1 MSHSDSG
8 RSTAQPVKFD
18 ADEIRR
24 AVQRAKDRGLIHPAG
39 IAAPIAKNGEP
50 AAALGSVRSQWM
62 QVDPDTARRWLD
74 NNFRNRP
81 IAEDTVNAYAHDML
95 NGVWVPTHQGVA
107 FNDRDELIDG
117 QHRLHAIIRS
127 GITVRMMVTFGLPSD
142 IEGREMT
149 TMDAVDRGRTRSVA
163 DQLKIQ
169 HGLKHGGII
178 AGICTRIAT
187 LCNDT
192 RTRRLSVQQTLE
204 IYRAFEDQVNHVIAH
219 RSKEH
224 GLRQIGVCAAFAFAM
239 ATEKHFA
246 TRGHIAPMLDQL
258 NTGEGIK
265 PRSALARLRDFL
277 ISDEAKI
284 LTRGTDR
291 GVAEIVLQ
299 AILLQ
304 LAGKPAAKLEPSPE
318 GVAHFRAAQSTRV
331 AKITAIFTI
340 PTP

>member
-1 MSHSDSG
+1 MSHYDSAP
-8 RSTAQPVKFD
+8 STAHPAKFNP
-18 ADEIRR
+18 DEIRR

-39 IAAPIAKNGEP
+39 TATPIAKNGQP
-50 AAALGSVRSQWM
+50 AAALASVRSQWM
-62 QVDPDTARRWLD
+62 QVDPDTARRWLN

-81 IAEDTVNAYAHDML
+81 IAEDTVNAYARDML
-95 NGVWVPTHQGVA
+95 GGVWVPTHQGVA
-107 FNDRDELIDG
+107 FNDREELIDG

-127 GITVRMMVTFGLPSD
+127 GITVRMMVTFGLPSH
-142 IEGREMT
+142 IQGREMT
-149 TMDAVDRGRTRSVA
+149 TMDAVDRGRTRTVA

-169 HGLKHGGII
+169 HGFKHGGVI
-178 AGICTRIAT
+178 AGICAQIAT

-204 IYRAFEDQVNHVIAH
+204 IYRAYEDQINHVIAH

-224 GLRQIGVCAAFAFAM
+224 GLRQIGVIAAFAFAM
-239 ATEKHFA
+239 ATEKKFVS
-246 TRGHIAPMLDQL
+246 GHIAPMLDQI
-258 NTGEGIK
+258 NTGQGIK

-284 LTRGTDR
+284 LTRGTNR
-291 GVAEIVLQ
+291 GVAELVLH

-304 LAGKPAAKLEPSPE
+304 LAGNPVATLELSQD
-318 GVAHFRAAQSTRV
+318 GAAHFRAAQKARV

-340 PTP
+340 PAP